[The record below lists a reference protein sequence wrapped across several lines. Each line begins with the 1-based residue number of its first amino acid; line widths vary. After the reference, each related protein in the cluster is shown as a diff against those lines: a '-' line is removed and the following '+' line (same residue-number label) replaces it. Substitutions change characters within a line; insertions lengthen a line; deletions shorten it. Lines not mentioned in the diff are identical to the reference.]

1 MSTVLFPESTWHL
14 KQTSW
19 DDKWS
24 DCRLPPAPSQPGL
37 ARHRDYYSMYFK
49 QNRNKNNVCHLN
61 IYLCSVWN
69 CLSST
74 IFLSLLL
81 KHFET
86 WTFPSLNVK
95 PNRWKE
101 VGHLFNFPRLPSL
114 TLTSGALSMFVSQL
128 RNSHWLS
135 GPGLQSSGEGHTPH
149 THKM

>member
-1 MSTVLFPESTWHL
+1 MVRLQTATRPSTAGPRKTRGLLLHL
-14 KQTSW
+14 LYAK
-19 DDKWS
+19 
-24 DCRLPPAPSQPGL
+24 P
-37 ARHRDYYSMYFK
+37 H
-49 QNRNKNNVCHLN
+49 KNNVCHLN

-101 VGHLFNFPRLPSL
+101 VGHLFNFPRLPSP
-114 TLTSGALSMFVSQL
+114 TLTSGALS
-128 RNSHWLS
+128 NSPCLCHNS
-135 GPGLQSSGEGHTPH
+135 ETVADCQVPGCRGQRATLH

>member
-1 MSTVLFPESTWHL
+1 MLVSTFEAAQTNQN
-14 KQTSW
+14 KQVY
-19 DDKWS
+19 
-24 DCRLPPAPSQPGL
+24 DCFSASRWPQ
-37 ARHRDYYSMYFK
+37 
-49 QNRNKNNVCHLN
+49 QNRNKNNGCHLN

-101 VGHLFNFPRLPSL
+101 VRHLFNFPRLPSP
-114 TLTSGALSMFVSQL
+114 TLTSGALS
-128 RNSHWLS
+128 NSPCLCHNS
-135 GPGLQSSGEGHTPH
+135 ETVADCQVPGCRGQRATLH

>member
-1 MSTVLFPESTWHL
+1 MVRL
-14 KQTSW
+14 QTAP
-19 DDKWS
+19 
-24 DCRLPPAPSQPGL
+24 RPPPPAPAQPGL
-37 ARHRDYYSMYFK
+37 ARHGDYYSIYFM
-49 QNRNKNNVCHLN
+49 QNRNKNNGCHLN

-101 VGHLFNFPRLPSL
+101 VRHLFNFPRLPSP
-114 TLTSGALSMFVSQL
+114 TLTSGALS
-128 RNSHWLS
+128 NSPCLCHNS
-135 GPGLQSSGEGHTPH
+135 ETVADCQVPGCRGQRATLH

>member
-1 MSTVLFPESTWHL
+1 MVRL
-14 KQTSW
+14 QTAT
-19 DDKWS
+19 
-24 DCRLPPAPSQPGL
+24 RHPPPAPAQPGL
-37 ARHRDYYSMYFK
+37 ARHGDYYSIYFM
-49 QNRNKNNVCHLN
+49 QNRNKNNGCHLN

-101 VGHLFNFPRLPSL
+101 VGHLFNFPRLPSP
-114 TLTSGALSMFVSQL
+114 TLTSGALS
-128 RNSHWLS
+128 NSPCLCHNS
-135 GPGLQSSGEGHTPH
+135 ETVADCQVPGCRVVERATLP